1 LRERLGKQSRE
12 DMLRDYDVL
21 AARREVAEALSSA

>member
-1 LRERLGKQSRE
+1 LRERLGKQARE

-21 AARREVAEALSSA
+21 AARHQVSEALSSA